1 MSGDPRMAGLDPDIA
16 ETLQT
21 GARAL
26 RDGKPA
32 QAEALFKQACQRA
45 PTHPEPLRYL
55 AIVELHTRRP
65 ERAVA
70 TLDRALALAPDD
82 ALLHADLGT
91 ARAARGDL
99 NSALVS
105 WRRACALDPDQS
117 MPWFNLGRNLQQ
129 LGDTQGAIDALQR
142 AATLA
147 PTLLPAHV
155 LLGDALAHAGRFD
168 AAAHS
173 YREALR
179 LRPACGDAW
188 RGLSNIKTTPL
199 GNADIQALRAQLA
212 SPDAAPP
219 DRVAMGHALGKAEED
234 RNQLDAALA
243 AFTAANT
250 LQERLTPWRPEAF
263 EAFVAHSLSMS
274 ASLPPPLDPTLG
286 REVIFIVGLPR
297 SGSTLFEQILAAH
310 PEVEGASELDDL
322 GIVIQRESVRRQ
334 QAYPQWVPQAS
345 ATDWQRLGQEYLART
360 ARWRAQRPRMTDK
373 QPDNWK
379 HAGILRAML
388 PGAAVI
394 ETRRDP
400 RETAWSCFKQQFY
413 SQPHFANTMEHIA
426 LYLQRCEQ
434 AMDAWRA
441 RDPARI
447 HLHRYEELLATPETR
462 IRALLG
468 DCGLAF
474 DPACLSPH
482 RSTRSVRTASA
493 AQVRQPLR
501 AATAHALAY
510 GALLD
515 PLWALLKL
523 PLAVL

>member
-1 MSGDPRMAGLDPDIA
+1 MNRDPRAAGLAADIA
-16 ETLQT
+16 EALQI

-55 AIVELHTRRP
+55 ALVELHTRRAP
-65 ERAVA
+65 RAIA
-70 TLDRALALAPDD
+70 TLERALALAPED

-91 ARAARGDL
+91 ARAACGEFE
-99 NSALVS
+99 SALTS
-105 WRRACALDPDQS
+105 WRRACALDPDQPL
-117 MPWFNLGRNLQQ
+117 PWFNLGRNLQQ
-129 LGDTQGAIDALQR
+129 LGDTQGAIDALER
-142 AATLA
+142 AVLLA
-147 PTLLPAHV
+147 PELLPARV

-168 AAAHS
+168 AATRS

-179 LRPACGDAW
+179 VQPASGDAW

-199 GNADIQALRAQLA
+199 GDADLLTLRAQLA
-212 SPDAAPP
+212 RSGTAPS

-234 RNQLDAALA
+234 RGALAAALA
-243 AFTAANT
+243 AFTAANA
-250 LQERLTPWRPEAF
+250 LQERLTPWRPDAF
-263 EAFVAHSLSMS
+263 EAFAAQSLQAS
-274 ASLPPPLDPTLG
+274 AALPAPVDPSLG

-297 SGSTLFEQILAAH
+297 SGSTLIEQILASH
-310 PEVEGASELDDL
+310 PEVEAGSELTDL

-334 QAYPQWVPQAS
+334 QPYPQWVPRAS
-345 ATDWQRLGQEYLART
+345 AADWQRLGQEYLTRT
-360 ARWRAQRPRMTDK
+360 VRWRSQRPRMTDK

-388 PGAAVI
+388 PGATVI

-434 AMDAWRA
+434 AMDSYRS
-441 RDPARI
+441 RDPAHI
-447 HLHRYEELLATPETR
+447 HLHRLEDLLAAPEPR
-462 IRALLG
+462 IRALLE
-468 DCGLAF
+468 DCGLTF

-482 RSTRSVRTASA
+482 AGARSVRTASA

-501 AATAHALAY
+501 AATAQALAY

-515 PLWALLKL
+515 PLWSLLKL
-523 PLAVL
+523 PLSAL

>member
-1 MSGDPRMAGLDPDIA
+1 MNGDPRMAGLEPGVAD
-16 ETLQT
+16 TLHA

-45 PTHPEPLRYL
+45 PTHAEPLRYL
-55 AIVELHTRRP
+55 AIVELNTRRP
-65 ERAVA
+65 ERALA
-70 TLDRALALAPDD
+70 TLERALALAPED
-82 ALLHADLGT
+82 AQLHADLGT
-91 ARAARGDL
+91 ARAACGDL
-99 NSALVS
+99 ESALVS
-105 WRRACALDPDQS
+105 WRRACALGPDLS

-129 LGDTQGAIDALQR
+129 LGDTRGAIDALER
-142 AATLA
+142 AALLA
-147 PTLLPAHV
+147 PDLLPARV

-168 AAAHS
+168 DAARS
-173 YREALR
+173 YREALQR
-179 LRPACGDAW
+179 RPSSGDAW

-199 GNADIQALRAQLA
+199 GDADIQALRAQLA
-212 SPDAAPP
+212 GPDATPS

-234 RNQLDAALA
+234 RGQLDAALA
-243 AFTAANT
+243 AFSAANA
-250 LQERLTPWRPEAF
+250 LQERLTPWRPETF
-263 EAFVAHSLSMS
+263 EAFVAHSLNAS
-274 ASLPPPLDPTLG
+274 AALPAALDPTLG

-345 ATDWQRLGQEYLART
+345 AADWQRLGQEYLART
-360 ARWRAQRPRMTDK
+360 ARWRTRRPRMTDK

-379 HAGILRAML
+379 HVGILRAML
-388 PGAAVI
+388 PGATVI

-434 AMDAWRA
+434 AMDVWRT

-447 HLHRYEELLATPETR
+447 HLHRYEDLLAAPETR
-462 IRALLG
+462 IQALLD
-468 DCGLAF
+468 DCGLTF

-482 RSTRSVRTASA
+482 ASIRSVRTASA

-501 AATAHALAY
+501 AAAAQALAY

-515 PLWALLKL
+515 PLWSLLKL
-523 PLAVL
+523 PLAGL